1 MIKLN
6 KLAITAKSA
15 AFLDAIN
22 MPIKNT
28 YTTNYTPSISA

>member
-22 MPIKNT
+22 IPIKIHTPPITLASINT
-28 YTTNYTPSISA
+28 